1 MKALLALSRAIDG
14 ANERIFRIVMWLIL
28 VVTLVSSGNA
38 VVRYLFDRSSNSWL
52 ELQWYLF
59 SAIFLFCAAYTLK
72 ANEMVRIDVIS
83 SRLSRRT
90 QAWIDVLGTVAFLM
104 PITIMMAWLSWPVFM
119 QAFTHNEMS
128 SNAGGLIVWPA
139 RLMVPLGFALLLLQ
153 ALSELIK
160 ILAFLS
166 GDGPD
171 PHAKENGK
179 SAEELLADEIAKLRE
194 EQS

>member
-83 SRLSRRT
+83 SRLSRRA

>member
-28 VVTLVSSGNA
+28 IVTLVSSGNA
-38 VVRYLFDRSSNSWL
+38 GVRYLFDQSSNAWL

-83 SRLSRRT
+83 SRLSRRA

-104 PITIMMAWLSWPVFM
+104 PITLMMAWLSWPVFM
-119 QAFTHNEMS
+119 QAFTHDEMS
-128 SNAGGLIVWPA
+128 SNAGGLILWPA

-153 ALSELIK
+153 AISELIK
-160 ILAFLS
+160 TVAFLT

-171 PHAKENGK
+171 PHAKEEGK
-179 SAEELLADEIAKLRE
+179 SAEEMLAEEIAKMRGGE
-194 EQS
+194 A

>member
-38 VVRYLFDRSSNSWL
+38 VVRYVLDRSSNSWL

-59 SAIFLFCAAYTLK
+59 SAIFLFCAAHTLK
-72 ANEMVRIDVIS
+72 ANEMVRIDVVS
-83 SRLSRRT
+83 SRLSRRA
-90 QAWIDVLGTVAFLM
+90 QAWIDVIGTVAFLM
-104 PITIMMAWLSWPVFM
+104 PITIMMTWLSWPVFM

-128 SNAGGLIVWPA
+128 SNAGGLILWPA

-153 ALSELIK
+153 GISELTK
-160 ILAFLS
+160 IAAFLS

-179 SAEELLADEIAKLRE
+179 SAEEMLADEIAKMRGE
-194 EQS
+194 KA